1 MRRTIPATMAILL
14 TLGSAP
20 VLAQEAEDAAGSPAA
35 ASPAAESPAAQAETQ
50 EVYAPAVGLTIS
62 FPAGWRVGLPE
73 GERVSALTSPDGEP
87 IMETTAVMA
96 NGGDAGLCDVDV
108 YLDMTAPLRDH
119 AYAYAAYLQQ
129 TFGSVPMVVTET
141 ELPAGNAYRI
151 EIVDAERDRIRSLF
165 LFDGVAA
172 EDGSFDR
179 FLLSCATP
187 SAAEPIGQAV
197 AETVVIDAPAAAEE
211 PAAE

>member
-1 MRRTIPATMAILL
+1 MRRTIPATVAILL
-14 TLGSAP
+14 TLSSAP
-20 VLAQEAEDAAGSPAA
+20 ALAQEAEEA
-35 ASPAAESPAAQAETQ
+35 AAESPAAESESQ
-50 EVYAPAVGLTIS
+50 EVYAPSVGLSIS
-62 FPAGWRVGLPE
+62 FPADWRVGLPE

-87 IMETTAVMA
+87 ILETTAVMA

-108 YLDMTAPLRDH
+108 YLDMSAPLRDH

-165 LFDGVAA
+165 LFDGVVA

-197 AETVVIDAPAAAEE
+197 AETIAISAPAPVEE

>member
-1 MRRTIPATMAILL
+1 MRRTIPATVAILL
-14 TLGSAP
+14 TLSSAP
-20 VLAQEAEDAAGSPAA
+20 ALAQEAEEA
-35 ASPAAESPAAQAETQ
+35 AAESPAAESESQ
-50 EVYAPAVGLTIS
+50 EVYAPSVGLSIS
-62 FPAGWRVGLPE
+62 FPADWRVGLPE

-87 IMETTAVMA
+87 ILETTAVMA

-108 YLDMTAPLRDH
+108 YLDMSAPLRDH

-197 AETVVIDAPAAAEE
+197 AETIAISAPAPVEE